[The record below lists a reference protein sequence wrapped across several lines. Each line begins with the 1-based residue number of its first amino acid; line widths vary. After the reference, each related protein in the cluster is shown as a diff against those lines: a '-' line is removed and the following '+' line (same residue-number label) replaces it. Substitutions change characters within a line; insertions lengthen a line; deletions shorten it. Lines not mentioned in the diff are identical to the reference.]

1 MADVSVLDPPGSAAA
16 GDAAS
21 ELPDS
26 FRDLNLDQLVDDMA
40 QGREAASVR
49 ALFARP
55 LLGADAIRYRQDV
68 FRDLERAACAAA
80 VHAFG
85 AAMQTVRADL
95 ENARVFHHPRQRDWW
110 RLEAVLAYC
119 EGAEAFALALAA
131 AETRSAALRALTG
144 YAVAY
149 VASDGFR
156 TLAEEAR
163 AIARDLGA
171 VVYSVRLRDARVT
184 VLPYRGEADVTEI
197 VARTFARFRRGPG
210 RDYRVKAVESLE
222 MNHVEGQILD
232 RVAALFPDVFGRLEA
247 LAGGG
252 SPPASFLDPVL
263 VAFDRDVQFY
273 LAYLAYI
280 EPVRKVGLALC
291 YPEMVATDEDSACR
305 SAFDLV
311 LAHNLALEGKA
322 AVASDWQAA
331 GGERGFIVT
340 GPNHGGKT
348 TFARTVGQLHVL
360 AAIGCPVPG
369 VSARLAAVDRVFT
382 HFEREERAAESP
394 QSKFED
400 DLVRVRAI
408 LAEATP
414 RSLIVI
420 NEMLASTT
428 LRDGEAIGRR
438 VLELLAATGARYV
451 WVTFIETL
459 ATLDGVVSLAAVT
472 DEHLASTFQVL
483 RRPPTGVAHALALA
497 RRYGLDED
505 AVRRRLGA

>member
-1 MADVSVLDPPGSAAA
+1 MPDVSVLDPPGTAAESDA
-16 GDAAS
+16 GSD
-21 ELPDS
+21 LPAC
-26 FRDLNLDQLVDDMA
+26 FRDLNLDQLVDDLA
-40 QGREAASVR
+40 QGREAESVR

-68 FRDLERAACAAA
+68 FRDLERASWSAA

-85 AAMQTVRADL
+85 AAMQTVRDDL
-95 ENARVFHHPRQRDWW
+95 ENARAFHHPRQRDWW
-110 RLEAVLAYC
+110 RLEAVLLYC
-119 EGAEAFALALAA
+119 EAAEALAA
-131 AETRSAALRALTG
+131 AVATAEARAAALQSLAR
-144 YAVAY
+144 YVESY
-149 VASDGFR
+149 VASDAFR
-156 TLAEEAR
+156 ALAQAAR
-163 AIARDLGA
+163 AIARDLDA

-184 VLPYRGEADVTEI
+184 VLAYRGEADVTEI
-197 VARTFARFRRGPG
+197 VAATFARFRRGPA
-210 RDYRVKAVESLE
+210 RDYRVQATQSLE

-247 LAGGG
+247 LGGG
-252 SPPASFLDPVL
+252 AGAPGSFLDPVL

-280 EPVRKVGLALC
+280 EPVRRVGLALC
-291 YPEMVATDEDSACR
+291 YPEMVAADEDSVCR

-311 LAHNLALEGKA
+311 LAHNLALKGKA

-331 GGERGFIVT
+331 GQERGFIVT

-348 TFARTVGQLHVL
+348 TFARCVGQLHVL
-360 AAIGCPVPG
+360 AALGCPVPG
-369 VSARLAAVDRVFT
+369 VRARLMAVDQVFT
-382 HFEREERAAESP
+382 HFEREERGAESP

-400 DLVRVRAI
+400 DLVRVRTI

-414 RSLIVI
+414 QSLIVI

-438 VLELLAATGARYV
+438 VLGLLAGTGARYV

-459 ATLDGVVSLAAVT
+459 ASLEGVVSLAAVT
-472 DEHLASTFQVL
+472 GEDLSSTFQVL
-483 RRPPTGVAHALALA
+483 RRAPTGVAHALALA